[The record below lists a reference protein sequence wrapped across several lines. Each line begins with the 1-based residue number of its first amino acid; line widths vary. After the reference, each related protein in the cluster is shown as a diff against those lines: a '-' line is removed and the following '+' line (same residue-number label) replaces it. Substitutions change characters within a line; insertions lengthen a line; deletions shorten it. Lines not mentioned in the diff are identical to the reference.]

1 MYVNWPSCLVPS
13 RLYLRDF
20 CYVYQTV
27 NKAARMESTG
37 VRNRIH
43 CSHTTATL
51 LESAGKSWTK
61 LRDDLV
67 HAKGKGELQT
77 YWIEL
82 LKQSNP
88 SRVTGSTSSLNG
100 DSCVGYRTSEA
111 EDNDGVRAGLKA
123 NAKPSRCEL
132 DTGDKE
138 RRLVDWNTEVL
149 CRLMKQVVVHNQ
161 IAGARGSASS
171 HRHTLGAANVHARN
185 RTIGTIVI
193 DEVVEII
200 ELPKSQAVSEQD
212 VVDAGRNAALD
223 SIVVEQVREYIQSI
237 AALYPANDFHNFEHV
252 RC

>member
-1 MYVNWPSCLVPS
+1 
-13 RLYLRDF
+13 
-20 CYVYQTV
+20 
-27 NKAARMESTG
+27 MESTG

-43 CSHTTATL
+43 CSQTTATF
-51 LESAGKSWTK
+51 LENAGKSWTK

-77 YWIEL
+77 YFVEL

-100 DSCVGYRTSEA
+100 DSCVGNRTSEA
-111 EDNDGVRAGLKA
+111 GDNDWVKAGLKA
-123 NAKPSRCEL
+123 NAKPSRGVADMGE
-132 DTGDKE
+132 KE
-138 RRLVDWNTEVL
+138 SRLIDWNTEVL
-149 CRLMKQVVVHNQ
+149 CRLLKQVVVQNQ
-161 IAGARGSASS
+161 VASARGGSS
-171 HRHTLGAANVHARN
+171 GTSSLRRTLCPSNDNARN

-200 ELPKSQAVSEQD
+200 ELPKSQAVSERD
-212 VVDAGRNAALD
+212 IADAGRNITLD